1 MTENEL
7 NSLYYIS
14 QRIRKLK
21 QRIAEL
27 NSEIGIGSGAM
38 NGMPHGTGIGNP
50 VENLIIKKCD
60 LCDKLNAELLL
71 KIEEEQKI
79 RSYISSAK
87 DEEVKLIMEMR
98 FIHLMKWQDI
108 SAELNIDRTTASKKM
123 RNYLKIH

>member
-1 MTENEL
+1 MTESEL

-14 QRIRKLK
+14 QRIKKLK

-27 NSEIGIGSGAM
+27 DSEIGIGSGAM

-79 RSYISSAK
+79 RSYISEIK

-98 FIHLMKWQDI
+98 FVHLMKWQDI
-108 SAELNIDRTTASKKM
+108 GTQIHTDRTTAYRKIKK
-123 RNYLKIH
+123 YLSEN

>member
-1 MTENEL
+1 MTESEL

-14 QRIRKLK
+14 QRIKKFK

-27 NSEIGIGSGAM
+27 DSEIGIGSGAM

-79 RSYISSAK
+79 RSYISEIK

-98 FIHLMKWQDI
+98 FIYLMKWQEI
-108 SAELNIDRTTASKKM
+108 GAEIHSDRTTAYRKLKK
-123 RNYLKIH
+123 YLSEN